1 MVKGCVSLSF
11 VFLLLGC
18 NSVPAPQPDLI
29 SYSHEDTIKV
39 TTPMFIE
46 INSKPP
52 PFDLGGATPYV
63 LWVNGERFHLPP
75 SELIYLVNKIGAN
88 KINNTN
94 VADIHKGWLYP
105 IKGPFPQSIAENPS
119 LGD

>member
-18 NSVPAPQPDLI
+18 NSAPAPQPDLI